1 MEEQHIVADRTLIR
15 TARVISAIF
24 TPFSIPFLAFLILF
38 LFSYLRIMPI
48 QYKLIVLGVVY
59 CFTILMP
66 TLTIFLFRKIN
77 GFSPEDLGERKRRF
91 MPFLLTITS
100 YVFCLVMMH
109 RLNIPWYMT
118 GIILAALIMM
128 VICIVVNLKWKLSE
142 HMAGVGAIVGGL
154 VSFSALFGYNPVW
167 WLCLFILIAGVL
179 GTARII
185 LQHHTLG
192 EVLVGFAVGLIC
204 SLLVLHPASD
214 PVSVDLL
221 NYCLDHMLAP
231 QESIGVQAL
240 SIRMAYQLCKSEPEL
255 LKELQLILENA
266 DTEYY
271 STGVKTT
278 IRNILK
284 KINK

>member
-1 MEEQHIVADRTLIR
+1 MVEEQHIVADRSLIR

-204 SLLVLHPASD
+204 SLLVLHPLSNICLLYTSD
-214 PVSVDLL
+214 
-221 NYCLDHMLAP
+221 A
-231 QESIGVQAL
+231 
-240 SIRMAYQLCKSEPEL
+240 
-255 LKELQLILENA
+255 A
-266 DTEYY
+266 DE
-271 STGVKTT
+271 
-278 IRNILK
+278 
-284 KINK
+284 

>member
-1 MEEQHIVADRTLIR
+1 MVEEQHIVADRSLIR

-185 LQHHTLG
+185 
-192 EVLVGFAVGLIC
+192 
-204 SLLVLHPASD
+204 
-214 PVSVDLL
+214 
-221 NYCLDHMLAP
+221 Y
-231 QESIGVQAL
+231 SI
-240 SIRMAYQLCKSEPEL
+240 IHWERYW
-255 LKELQLILENA
+255 
-266 DTEYY
+266 
-271 STGVKTT
+271 
-278 IRNILK
+278 
-284 KINK
+284 

>member
-204 SLLVLHPASD
+204 S
-214 PVSVDLL
+214 
-221 NYCLDHMLAP
+221 
-231 QESIGVQAL
+231 
-240 SIRMAYQLCKSEPEL
+240 
-255 LKELQLILENA
+255 
-266 DTEYY
+266 
-271 STGVKTT
+271 
-278 IRNILK
+278 
-284 KINK
+284 

>member
-77 GFSPEDLGERKRRF
+77 GFSPEDLGDRKRRF

-204 SLLVLHPASD
+204 SLLVLHP
-214 PVSVDLL
+214 
-221 NYCLDHMLAP
+221 
-231 QESIGVQAL
+231 L
-240 SIRMAYQLCKSEPEL
+240 S
-255 LKELQLILENA
+255 
-266 DTEYY
+266 
-271 STGVKTT
+271 
-278 IRNILK
+278 NILFR
-284 KINK
+284 IFLF

>member
-1 MEEQHIVADRTLIR
+1 MVEEQHIVADRSLIR

-142 HMAGVGAIVGGL
+142 HMAGGGAIVGGL

-204 SLLVLHPASD
+204 SLLVLHP
-214 PVSVDLL
+214 
-221 NYCLDHMLAP
+221 
-231 QESIGVQAL
+231 L
-240 SIRMAYQLCKSEPEL
+240 S
-255 LKELQLILENA
+255 
-266 DTEYY
+266 
-271 STGVKTT
+271 
-278 IRNILK
+278 NILFR
-284 KINK
+284 IFLF

>member
-38 LFSYLRIMPI
+38 LLSYLRIMPI

-204 SLLVLHPASD
+204 SLLVLHP
-214 PVSVDLL
+214 
-221 NYCLDHMLAP
+221 
-231 QESIGVQAL
+231 L
-240 SIRMAYQLCKSEPEL
+240 S
-255 LKELQLILENA
+255 
-266 DTEYY
+266 
-271 STGVKTT
+271 
-278 IRNILK
+278 NILFR
-284 KINK
+284 IFLF

>member
-1 MEEQHIVADRTLIR
+1 MVEEQHIVADRSLIR

-109 RLNIPWYMT
+109 RLNIPWNMT

-204 SLLVLHPASD
+204 SLLVLHP
-214 PVSVDLL
+214 
-221 NYCLDHMLAP
+221 
-231 QESIGVQAL
+231 L
-240 SIRMAYQLCKSEPEL
+240 S
-255 LKELQLILENA
+255 
-266 DTEYY
+266 
-271 STGVKTT
+271 
-278 IRNILK
+278 NILFR
-284 KINK
+284 IFLF

>member
-142 HMAGVGAIVGGL
+142 RMAGVGAIVGGL

-204 SLLVLHPASD
+204 SLLVLHP
-214 PVSVDLL
+214 
-221 NYCLDHMLAP
+221 
-231 QESIGVQAL
+231 L
-240 SIRMAYQLCKSEPEL
+240 S
-255 LKELQLILENA
+255 
-266 DTEYY
+266 
-271 STGVKTT
+271 
-278 IRNILK
+278 NILFR
-284 KINK
+284 IFLF

>member
-154 VSFSALFGYNPVW
+154 VSFSDLFGYNPVW

-179 GTARII
+179 GTARTI

-204 SLLVLHPASD
+204 SLLVLHP
-214 PVSVDLL
+214 
-221 NYCLDHMLAP
+221 
-231 QESIGVQAL
+231 L
-240 SIRMAYQLCKSEPEL
+240 S
-255 LKELQLILENA
+255 
-266 DTEYY
+266 
-271 STGVKTT
+271 
-278 IRNILK
+278 NILFR
-284 KINK
+284 IFLF

>member
-66 TLTIFLFRKIN
+66 TLTIFLFCKIN

-204 SLLVLHPASD
+204 SLLVLHP
-214 PVSVDLL
+214 
-221 NYCLDHMLAP
+221 
-231 QESIGVQAL
+231 L
-240 SIRMAYQLCKSEPEL
+240 S
-255 LKELQLILENA
+255 
-266 DTEYY
+266 
-271 STGVKTT
+271 
-278 IRNILK
+278 NILFRVFLF
-284 KINK
+284 

>member
-1 MEEQHIVADRTLIR
+1 MEEQHIVADRSLIR
-15 TARVISAIF
+15 TSRVISAIF

-204 SLLVLHPASD
+204 SLLVLHP
-214 PVSVDLL
+214 
-221 NYCLDHMLAP
+221 
-231 QESIGVQAL
+231 L
-240 SIRMAYQLCKSEPEL
+240 S
-255 LKELQLILENA
+255 
-266 DTEYY
+266 
-271 STGVKTT
+271 
-278 IRNILK
+278 NILFRVFLF
-284 KINK
+284 

>member
-48 QYKLIVLGVVY
+48 QYKLIVLGVVS

-204 SLLVLHPASD
+204 SLLVLHP
-214 PVSVDLL
+214 
-221 NYCLDHMLAP
+221 
-231 QESIGVQAL
+231 L
-240 SIRMAYQLCKSEPEL
+240 S
-255 LKELQLILENA
+255 
-266 DTEYY
+266 
-271 STGVKTT
+271 
-278 IRNILK
+278 NILFR
-284 KINK
+284 IFLF

>member
-185 LQHHTLG
+185 LQHHTVG

-204 SLLVLHPASD
+204 SLLVLHP
-214 PVSVDLL
+214 
-221 NYCLDHMLAP
+221 
-231 QESIGVQAL
+231 L
-240 SIRMAYQLCKSEPEL
+240 S
-255 LKELQLILENA
+255 
-266 DTEYY
+266 
-271 STGVKTT
+271 
-278 IRNILK
+278 NILFR
-284 KINK
+284 IFLF

>member
-142 HMAGVGAIVGGL
+142 HMAGAGAIVGGL

-204 SLLVLHPASD
+204 SLLVLHP
-214 PVSVDLL
+214 
-221 NYCLDHMLAP
+221 
-231 QESIGVQAL
+231 L
-240 SIRMAYQLCKSEPEL
+240 S
-255 LKELQLILENA
+255 
-266 DTEYY
+266 
-271 STGVKTT
+271 
-278 IRNILK
+278 NILFR
-284 KINK
+284 IFLF

>member
-1 MEEQHIVADRTLIR
+1 MVEEQHIVADRSLIR

-38 LFSYLRIMPI
+38 LFSNLRIMPI

-204 SLLVLHPASD
+204 SLLVLHP
-214 PVSVDLL
+214 
-221 NYCLDHMLAP
+221 
-231 QESIGVQAL
+231 L
-240 SIRMAYQLCKSEPEL
+240 S
-255 LKELQLILENA
+255 
-266 DTEYY
+266 
-271 STGVKTT
+271 
-278 IRNILK
+278 NILFR
-284 KINK
+284 IFLF